1 MMTLTL
7 PTVFNAISICFLSF
21 RFVLSPY
28 SYSSAIPG
36 LPEIYQRQQYIPRV
50 LRDTSQREVSLP
62 IPESGR
68 RRNYFRRPPTP
79 PGIRFRTK
87 AVPINAL
94 VPNLN
99 ACRTISAQPYLVD
112 SVHYFRLRP
121 SLEDSAQFGQSIDSK
136 SSTGSGLQS
145 IP

>member
-1 MMTLTL
+1 MDYVLLNDDSGQAGMTANSGACRTIL
-7 PTVFNAISICFLSF
+7 
-21 RFVLSPY
+21 
-28 SYSSAIPG
+28 
-36 LPEIYQRQQYIPRV
+36 
-50 LRDTSQREVSLP
+50 
-62 IPESGR
+62 ESGR